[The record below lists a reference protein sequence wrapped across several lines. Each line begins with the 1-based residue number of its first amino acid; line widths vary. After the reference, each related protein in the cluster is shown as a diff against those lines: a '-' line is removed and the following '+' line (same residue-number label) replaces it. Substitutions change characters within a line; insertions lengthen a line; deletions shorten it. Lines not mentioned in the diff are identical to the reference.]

1 MGMDGLVPTFSV
13 NGDGNG
19 YNGGGWGDAVGAFAG
34 ALIGSWWG
42 NGWGGGFG
50 NGGGNGGCCGS
61 APSAPSVVIA
71 GGAGGCGSTAELDAL
86 TGLQASVNS
95 LGLQSLQGQ
104 NTTNMAMCQ
113 GFSGVV
119 AADNANTASLMNATT
134 QGFAGLNTAIMTG
147 DQGIQQSLC
156 QGFNG
161 LNTAVLV
168 SSKDAAL
175 QNCQSTNQLTN
186 AIDSC
191 CCTTQRTIAAE
202 GSATRALVSQ
212 LDRERLLTQICDLK
226 SENSSL
232 KNQNFT
238 TAAISA
244 LGSQLRTEMQQY
256 TLNIIG
262 HMAVIPRPTSGTAT
276 AAA

>member
-13 NGDGNG
+13 ND
-19 YNGGGWGDAVGAFAG
+19 GGGNNGWGGDFAG
-34 ALIGSWWG
+34 ALIGGAIGSWFG
-42 NGWGGGFG
+42 NGFGGFG
-50 NGGGNGGCCGS
+50 NNGGGGCCGGS
-61 APSAPSVVIA
+61 SPSSPTVVVA
-71 GGAGGCGSTAELDAL
+71 GGAGGGCSSAELDAL

-104 NTTNMAMCQ
+104 NSTNMAMCQ

-119 AADNANTASLMNATT
+119 AADNANTASLGNAIT
-134 QGFAGLNTAIMTG
+134 QGFAGLNTAIMSG
-147 DQGIQQSLC
+147 DQSIQNSMC

-168 SSKDAAL
+168 SSKDNALAA
-175 QNCQSTNQLTN
+175 CQSTNQITN

-191 CCTTQRTIAAE
+191 CCTTQRAIAAE

-226 SENSSL
+226 AENSGL
-232 KNQNFT
+232 KSQAFT
-238 TAAISA
+238 SAAIGA
-244 LGSQLRTEMQQY
+244 LGSQLRSEMQQN

-262 HMAVIPRPTSGTAT
+262 HMAVIPRPTTSTAT
-276 AAA
+276 TTA

>member
-1 MGMDGLVPTFSV
+1 MDGLVPTYSI
-13 NGDGNG
+13 NGDGNA
-19 YNGGGWGDAVGAFAG
+19 NGGWGDAVGAFAG
-34 ALIGSWWG
+34 ALFGSWWG
-42 NGWGGGFG
+42 NGWGGGFVN
-50 NGGGNGGCCGS
+50 NGGNNGGCCGS

-71 GGAGGCGSTAELDAL
+71 GGAGGCCGSTAELDAL

-175 QNCQSTNQLTN
+175 QSCQSTNSITN
-186 AIDSC
+186 AIDNC
-191 CCTTQRTIAAE
+191 CCTTQRVIAAE

-238 TAAISA
+238 SQAIST
-244 LGSQLRTEMQQY
+244 LGSQLRGEMQAN
-256 TLNIIG
+256 TVNIIG
-262 HMAVIPRPTSGTAT
+262 HMAAMRGTTTASN

>member
-1 MGMDGLVPTFSV
+1 MDGLVPTFSV

-19 YNGGGWGDAVGAFAG
+19 VNGGWGDAIGAFAG
-34 ALIGSWWG
+34 ALFGSWWG

-50 NGGGNGGCCGS
+50 NNGGNGGCCNS

-119 AADNANTASLMNATT
+119 AADNANTASVNNSLT
-134 QGFAGLNTAIMTG
+134 QGFAGLNTTIVSG
-147 DQGIQQSLC
+147 DQAIQNSLC

-175 QNCQSTNQLTN
+175 QNCQSTNALTN
-186 AIDSC
+186 AIDNC

-226 SENSSL
+226 SENASL
-232 KNQNFT
+232 KNQTFT
-238 TAAISA
+238 SQAIST
-244 LGSQLRTEMQQY
+244 LGSQIRTEMQQN

-262 HMAVIPRPTSGTAT
+262 HFAAMRGTTTSGAT
-276 AAA
+276 A

>member
-19 YNGGGWGDAVGAFAG
+19 NGAWGDAIGAFAG
-34 ALIGSWWG
+34 ALFGSWWG
-42 NGWGGGFG
+42 NGWGGGF
-50 NGGGNGGCCGS
+50 NGGGNGGGCCNGGGS
-61 APSAPSVVIA
+61 GGGAPTVVIA
-71 GGAGGCGSTAELDAL
+71 GNPGGGSTAELDAL

-119 AADNANTASLMNATT
+119 AADNANTASVNNSLT
-134 QGFAGLNTAIMTG
+134 QGFAGLNSTIVSG
-147 DQGIQQSLC
+147 DQSIQNSLC

-226 SENSSL
+226 SENASL
-232 KNQNFT
+232 KNQTFT

-244 LGSQLRTEMQQY
+244 LGSQLRGEMQQN

-262 HMAVIPRPTSGTAT
+262 HMAVIPRPTSS
-276 AAA
+276 AAPAA